1 LNRKVAYISTGVIV
15 VIILL
20 IFLTMYNSGPLN
32 FDKTI
37 SNLKLPAVNV
47 STPIFNQEAFKD
59 AKSLDVDIAS
69 VQAQRIDNNS
79 ANLELVFNVH
89 NPNKGTVMLES
100 ISYNLYSDKGRI
112 VSGDIGERPEGFVGS
127 QANIF
132 PIVGNGSLT
141 IKDKKIVNRDDAR
154 QDDWQNIIDNSQQYV
169 LNGTFS
175 YKQTSSFQSSGGE
188 NNFTLN
194 FP

>member
-1 LNRKVAYISTGVIV
+1 
-15 VIILL
+15 LL
-20 IFLTMYNSGPLN
+20 IFFTMYNTGPVN

-47 STPIFNQEAFKD
+47 SAPIFNQEAFKD
-59 AKSLDVDIAS
+59 AQSLELDIAS
-69 VQAQRIDNNS
+69 VQAQPIDNNS
-79 ANLELVFNVH
+79 INLELIFNVH

-100 ISYNLYSDKGRI
+100 ISYNLYSNTGRI
-112 VSGDIGERPEGFVGS
+112 VSGDVGERPEGFVGS

-141 IKDKKIVNRDDAR
+141 IRDKKIAERDDAR
-154 QDDWQNIIDNSQQYV
+154 QSDWENILDNSQHYII
-169 LNGTFS
+169 NGTFS

>member
-1 LNRKVAYISTGVIV
+1 MNNI
-15 VIILL
+15 
-20 IFLTMYNSGPLN
+20 GPSSLDN
-32 FDKTI
+32 TF
-37 SNLKLPAVNV
+37 SNLKLPSVNMDA
-47 STPIFNQEAFKD
+47 PIFNQDAFKD
-59 AKSLDVDIAS
+59 AQSLGIGIGS
-69 VQAQRIDNNS
+69 VQAEPIDNSS
-79 ANLELVFNVH
+79 ANLEVIFNVH

-100 ISYNLYSDKGRI
+100 ISYNLYSKRGRI

-132 PIVGNGSLT
+132 PIVGNASLT
-141 IKDKKIVNRDDAR
+141 IKDRQIVERDGPSR
-154 QDDWQNIIDNSQQYV
+154 IDWQSIIDNSQHYII
-169 LNGTFS
+169 NGTFS

>member
-1 LNRKVAYISTGVIV
+1 LNRKVVYASTGV
-15 VIILL
+15 VIGFILL
-20 IFLTMYNSGPLN
+20 IFFTMYNTGPVN

-47 STPIFNQEAFKD
+47 SAPIFNQEAFKD
-59 AKSLDVDIAS
+59 AQSLELDIAS
-69 VQAQRIDNNS
+69 VQAQPIDNNS
-79 ANLELVFNVH
+79 TNLELIFNVH

-100 ISYNLYSDKGRI
+100 ISYNLYSNTGRI
-112 VSGDIGERPEGFVGS
+112 VSGDVGERPEGFVGS

-141 IKDKKIVNRDDAR
+141 IKDKKIAERDDAR
-154 QDDWQNIIDNSQQYV
+154 QSDWENILDNSQHYII
-169 LNGTFS
+169 NGTFS

-188 NNFTLN
+188 NNFTLS